1 MVGRS
6 RNVHFRSNQ
15 LVREHVVNFSD
26 TSLHT
31 LALKRQRKKRKKG
44 KPVHTKIGNEIMKQ
58 TAKQNVSDF
67 QKRAQRRAR
76 LLRKQRIVFLFTRI
90 QNRAVERIQKKVKE
104 FLSWR
109 DQVRKEEAATF
120 LAKFYRRLKTRR
132 MWRELANGA
141 GMMKQR
147 VVDGLCRVIQRRT
160 RQYLWKRTRILALQP
175 IQRAVH
181 SYLTRKRTARKV
193 QQRVARMA
201 TRLARWFRRRQ
212 AEKRAARRKAK
223 EAAEREKQRR
233 RAAARTEEEAKQ
245 KRITKRLARQTIS
258 KITYAR
264 KQFLLE
270 TRAHYNMANWLHSRG
285 LTTRLEKHPELVY
298 SDESDG
304 EGGDD
309 DQNNIHGTATTKRFE
324 DASSARV
331 PGLTRNPRTSQSA
344 HTRSRSRN
352 RPSRAA
358 PDRNLSSR
366 TRPHLAHSRG
376 GRRAELLPGVV
387 TASDLQRSATVS
399 TDEATQSSGRDE
411 AFVPEGVEDWV
422 DFFMTNEHWSVE
434 KNKIRG
440 MELSFTMLDEARQKR
455 LQAKPPGNNN
465 SGSGGGASGAGK
477 GLSVSAATSG
487 RLFSSVKLSDVWG
500 LFRDMDVDR
509 DGQVTREEFKNAM
522 DKLGEDFTMAEVDK
536 VFAYVDSNDSGSIS
550 IAELQAAMAVYQRKY
565 SSVVQRRRKFGKAQ
579 KVMNQIYAK
588 RLGGHVRDEL
598 DEAIEQGSSLAAR
611 MAKMELDQLRNQA
624 KQKAQVLNKK
634 KTKKRRPKKP
644 RPQPSERRELTRGP
658 I

>member
-15 LVREHVVNFSD
+15 LVREHVVNFTD

-31 LALKRQRKKRKKG
+31 LTLKRQRKKQKKG

-58 TAKQNVSDF
+58 AAKQNVSDF

-104 FLSWR
+104 FLGWR
-109 DQVRKEEAATF
+109 DQVRKEETATF

-160 RQYLWKRTRILALQP
+160 RQYLWQRTRILALRP
-175 IQRAVH
+175 IQRVVH
-181 SYLTRKRTARKV
+181 SYLARKRTARKV
-193 QQRVARMA
+193 QQHKDKMA
-201 TRLARWFRRRQ
+201 NRLARWFRRRQ
-212 AEKRAARRKAK
+212 AKKQASRHKAK
-223 EAAEREKQRR
+223 EAAEREKRRR
-233 RAAARTEEEAKQ
+233 RAAARDEKEAKQ

-270 TRAHYNMANWLHSRG
+270 ARAQYNMANWLHSRG
-285 LTTRLEKHPELVY
+285 VTTRLEKHPELVY

-304 EGGDD
+304 EGEH
-309 DQNNIHGTATTKRFE
+309 QNIDGMAINGFE
-324 DASSARV
+324 DSSTARI
-331 PGLTRNPRTSQSA
+331 PGLSRNPRTSRSA
-344 HTRSRSRN
+344 HTRSRSRS
-352 RPSRAA
+352 SRASR
-358 PDRNLSSR
+358 DRNSSSR
-366 TRPHLAHSRG
+366 ARPHSAHSRG
-376 GRRAELLPGVV
+376 TSSNLPTGV
-387 TASDLQRSATVS
+387 TASDYKRSATFS
-399 TDEATQSSGRDE
+399 TEASKSGQNE
-411 AFVPEGVEDWV
+411 TFVPEGVEDWV

-440 MELSFTMLDEARQKR
+440 MELSFTMLDEARHKR
-455 LQAKPPGNNN
+455 LQTKPGN
-465 SGSGGGASGAGK
+465 SDAGK
-477 GLSVSAATSG
+477 GRPVSAAVSG
-487 RLFSSVKLSDVWG
+487 RLFSSVKLADVWS
-500 LFRDMDVDR
+500 LFRDLDVDR
-509 DGQVTREEFKNAM
+509 DGQVTREEFKSAM

-536 VFAYVDSNDSGSIS
+536 VFAYVDSNDNGSIS

-611 MAKMELDQLRNQA
+611 MAKMELDKLRN
-624 KQKAQVLNKK
+624 KAEKATQQLNKK
-634 KTKKRRPKKP
+634 KKRRPKKP
-644 RPQPSERRELTRGP
+644 RPQLSQRGGLP
-658 I
+658 RNLL